1 MKNKNDWYSVL
12 TGFIF
17 IVLVFISKLLLK
29 ILWSG
34 CKFIWQNKKSKLIIL
49 ALIII
54 LASTVYF
61 IIKYNSDD
69 IRQSYC
75 LIPIPLFLIA
85 AGCIN
90 IIQKFY
96 YNKYSK
102 IFELINFKDKNGQFP
117 RIIKKIKSKKDKKIR
132 EILIVKS
139 MIPFPEWSK
148 HKDLLESA
156 FNAKIALKKTENKQI
171 IKLIKLGV

>member
-1 MKNKNDWYSVL
+1 MKNKNDWYTAI

-17 IVLVFISKLLLK
+17 IVLVFMSKFILK

-34 CKFIWQNKKSKLIIL
+34 CKFVWKNKKNKLIIL

-54 LASTVYF
+54 LASTVFF

-117 RIIKKIKSKKDKKIR
+117 RIIKKINSKKDKKVR
-132 EILIVKS
+132 EILIIKS
-139 MIPFPEWSK
+139 MIPFSTWI
-148 HKDLLESA
+148 KDKDILEHA
-156 FNAKIALKKTENKQI
+156 FNSKIAIKSTQNRQI